1 MNKYKEERE
10 KIIKEIADYNMK
22 IFDLQNKLLEIEQ
35 SIIDIDHKEIMN
47 TLTLNEQ
54 QLEVVNATEK
64 YIVTVAAPGSG
75 KTHTLISMYIKMIVE
90 DKVDPESVLI
100 ITFTKKAGQEMAG
113 RLASIIPTKLPAY
126 VGSLHGL
133 AYRILQEYN
142 NINYTMLDEKETK
155 DLLKDLCDKNDEFFE
170 FKSRISL
177 IIDKSSSSFPFN
189 IKPILKELKLE
200 TLEDKIHLL
209 LSIYKEKKKNENL
222 LDFNDL
228 EYVRIRIP
236 PFIIVG
242 IVVSINVLLL
252 SYDSNLNSL
261 GSSYVSNLSTSS
273 FVNVNRTDL

>member
-35 SIIDIDHKEIMN
+35 NIIDMDHKEIMN

-142 NINYTMLDEKETK
+142 FDYFVRGNANTLMDIQ
-155 DLLKDLCDKNDEFFE
+155 
-170 FKSRISL
+170 SL
-177 IIDKSSSSFPFN
+177 SDFSQTLPNTNVFTSPFWEGN
-189 IKPILKELKLE
+189 SYSYGYFMMIKYI
-200 TLEDKIHLL
+200 
-209 LSIYKEKKKNENL
+209 
-222 LDFNDL
+222 
-228 EYVRIRIP
+228 
-236 PFIIVG
+236 
-242 IVVSINVLLL
+242 
-252 SYDSNLNSL
+252 
-261 GSSYVSNLSTSS
+261 
-273 FVNVNRTDL
+273 

>member
-1 MNKYKEERE
+1 MNEFKEDRN

-90 DKVDPESVLI
+90 DKVDPASVLI

-142 NINYTMLDEKETK
+142 NN
-155 DLLKDLCDKNDEFFE
+155 
-170 FKSRISL
+170 L
-177 IIDKSSSSFPFN
+177 I
-189 IKPILKELKLE
+189 
-200 TLEDKIHLL
+200 LL
-209 LSIYKEKKKNENL
+209 LCYLSGHFRNIHF
-222 LDFNDL
+222 FN
-228 EYVRIRIP
+228 
-236 PFIIVG
+236 
-242 IVVSINVLLL
+242 
-252 SYDSNLNSL
+252 
-261 GSSYVSNLSTSS
+261 SNLSFNLS
-273 FVNVNRTDL
+273 R